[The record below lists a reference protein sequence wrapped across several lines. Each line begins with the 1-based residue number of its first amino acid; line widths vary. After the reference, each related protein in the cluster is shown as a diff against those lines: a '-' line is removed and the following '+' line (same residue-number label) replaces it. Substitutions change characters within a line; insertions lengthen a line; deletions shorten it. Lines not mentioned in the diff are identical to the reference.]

1 MTIFNIEKTYRDK
14 AIRRWPNVY
23 WCIDVHDVILE
34 GKYSLMNEGANY
46 SPNALRVLKM
56 LTNKPETVLILW
68 TSSYP
73 APISKVLDGL
83 EKEGIKFKF
92 VNENRDC
99 PNDKLCDFGRKFYMN
114 IGLDDKFGFDG
125 PGGDWFLIEKEL
137 KRIGEWQ
144 E

>member
-1 MTIFNIEKTYRDK
+1 MTIFNIERTYRDK
-14 AIRRWPNVY
+14 ALRRWPNVY

-34 GKYSLMNEGANY
+34 GKYSLMNDGAGY
-46 SPNALRVLKM
+46 LPNALKVLRM
-56 LTNKPETVLILW
+56 LSKKSETKLILW

-83 EKEGIKFKF
+83 EKEGVTFAF

-99 PNDKLCDFGRKFYMN
+99 PNDKLCDFGKKFYFN
-114 IGLDDKFGFDG
+114 ILLDDKAGFDG
-125 PGGDWFLIEKEL
+125 ATDWFLIEKEL
-137 KRIGEWQ
+137 KRIGEWT

>member
-1 MTIFNIEKTYRDK
+1 MNIFNIERSYRDK
-14 AIRRWPNVY
+14 AVRRWPNVY

-46 SPNALRVLKM
+46 MPNALKVLRM
-56 LTNKPETVLILW
+56 LAKKDGTKLIVW

-83 EKEGIKFKF
+83 EKEGVEIDF

-99 PNDKLCDFGRKFYMN
+99 PNDKLCDFGKKFYFN
-114 IGLDDKFGFDG
+114 ILLDDKAGFEG
-125 PGGDWFLIEKEL
+125 ATDWFAIEKEL
-137 KRIGEWQ
+137 KRIGEWT